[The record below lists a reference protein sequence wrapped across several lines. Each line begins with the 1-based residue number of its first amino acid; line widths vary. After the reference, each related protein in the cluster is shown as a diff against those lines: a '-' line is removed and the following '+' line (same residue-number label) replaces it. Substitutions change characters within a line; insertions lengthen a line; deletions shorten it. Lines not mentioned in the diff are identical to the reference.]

1 MKLLN
6 FAIASMVEANTGNGV
21 NRDFGAQFLSNDSS
35 YEQIGG
41 ELHATSFVG
50 VPGKI
55 KSAFKLLIENYKAR
69 ASEIRD
75 TKKIVQMSHHMLND
89 IGLTFEDLQDLESRR
104 ITLKALGTLRNQHH
118 YEAASNDRLN
128 QTSNRV
134 CSKVINVDSANQTQ
148 YQITKC
154 A

>member
-6 FAIASMVEANTGNGV
+6 FAIASMVDANTGNAV
-21 NRDFGAQFLSNDSS
+21 NRDFGAQFLSNHSS
-35 YEQIGG
+35 YRQFGG
-41 ELHATSFVG
+41 ELHAASFVN
-50 VPGKI
+50 VPDKI
-55 KSAFKLLIENYKAR
+55 KSTFNLLIKNYKAR
-69 ASEIRD
+69 AREIRD
-75 TKKIVQMSHHMLND
+75 TEKILQMSSHMLKD
-89 IGLTFEDLQDLESRR
+89 IGLSFEDLQDLESRQ
-104 ITLKALGTLRNQHH
+104 ITLKALGTLRNQYC

-134 CSKVINVDSANQTQ
+134 WSKPINIDSANQAQ